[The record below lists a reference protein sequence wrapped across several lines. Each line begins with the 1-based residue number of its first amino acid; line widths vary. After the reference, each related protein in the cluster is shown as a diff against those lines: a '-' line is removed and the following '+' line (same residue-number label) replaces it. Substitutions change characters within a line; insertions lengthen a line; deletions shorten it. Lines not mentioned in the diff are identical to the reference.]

1 MKRHIFFKIST
12 GVCAGLFLKENFRFR
27 VAYLVETRKAMT
39 YQSNVKFYFDF
50 LFPDTILQAREKLLH
65 ELFDFV
71 LINERSQNCSLAEK

>member
-27 VAYLVETRKAMT
+27 VAYLVETRKAIT
-39 YQSNVKFYFDF
+39 QSNVKFYFDF
-50 LFPDTILQAREKLLH
+50 LFPDAILQTREKLLH